1 MFQWEKKGLIFNPET
16 CEQRPA
22 WRWNYAQGENTL
34 LYDQF
39 IRVYFC
45 CREKPDEK
53 GRTISRVAYVD
64 LSRENPCEI
73 LKIGEKPVLE
83 PGGLGEFDEFGTY
96 PFSVVRHNNQI
107 YGYFGGI
114 TRGESVPFYASI
126 GCAVSTDGGESFQKI
141 GPGPV
146 LTASLHEPYMICS
159 PKVRIWDGKW
169 YLFYSAGY
177 RWTKESVRPEICYK
191 LRMAV
196 SDDGIHWEK
205 CGRNIIKDRLGELE
219 SQACADVTY
228 QNGVY
233 HMFFCYRNHTD
244 FRNNPEN
251 SYRIGYAR
259 SLDLTHW
266 ERDDDRAGIERS
278 QEPGSQDSE
287 MVAYPHVFVCD
298 GKTYMLYLGNE
309 VGKCGFL
316 LAELKGELA

>member
-1 MFQWEKKGLIFNPET
+1 M
-16 CEQRPA
+16 
-22 WRWNYAQGENTL
+22 ENGIC
-34 LYDQF
+34 F
-39 IRVYFC
+39 IRPVIG
-45 CREKPDEK
+45 
-53 GRTISRVAYVD
+53 GRRSRCGRKSVISCVWR
-64 LSRENPCEI
+64 SR
-73 LKIGEKPVLE
+73 
-83 PGGLGEFDEFGTY
+83 
-96 PFSVVRHNNQI
+96 
-107 YGYFGGI
+107 
-114 TRGESVPFYASI
+114 
-126 GCAVSTDGGESFQKI
+126 
-141 GPGPV
+141 
-146 LTASLHEPYMICS
+146 
-159 PKVRIWDGKW
+159 
-169 YLFYSAGY
+169 
-177 RWTKESVRPEICYK
+177 
-191 LRMAV
+191 
-196 SDDGIHWEK
+196 K
-205 CGRNIIKDRLGELE
+205 CGRNIIKVRLGELE

-278 QEPGSQDSE
+278 QEPGNQDSE